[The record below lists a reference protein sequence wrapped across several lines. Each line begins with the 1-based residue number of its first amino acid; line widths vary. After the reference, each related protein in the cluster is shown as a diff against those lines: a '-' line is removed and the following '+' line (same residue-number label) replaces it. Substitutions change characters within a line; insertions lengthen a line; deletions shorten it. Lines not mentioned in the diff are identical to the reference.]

1 MEMSREKIGMQGS
14 VSKCPSSLAQAK
26 SVRTLGKREPC
37 REATCCDGQVLGS
50 RSERYRQTSPH
61 KLGATYF
68 LLPAV
73 VVSARE
79 VTHGSVERIK

>member
-1 MEMSREKIGMQGS
+1 MSASAPVLLRRL
-14 VSKCPSSLAQAK
+14 SLLEYLERGNP
-26 SVRTLGKREPC
+26 V

-50 RSERYRQTSPH
+50 RSERYRQTSSH

-73 VVSARE
+73 VISARK